1 MAAIQFPNNPN
12 AGDLFTAS
20 NGIRYTYDGEKWK
33 TLGTST
39 VGTEGQFLETP
50 TELTIDKVIPG
61 NTNTGAVGSLAI
73 GAGVTLTVPAT
84 SSFRTLLGKSGTYG
98 IPETGGTFTGPVSFD
113 DNTIIKGNSNDGSG
127 ELTLNCENNS
137 HGIKI
142 KGPPHSAGATYTL
155 ILPNDIGTSGQ
166 VLTTNGSGV
175 SSWSTIDLSSK
186 LSLTGGTLTGGLTGT
201 TGNFSGSITSTN
213 VAFGFTSNATSFP
226 FTSDSTL
233 GNGGKAFYAK
243 HSNPGGAG
251 SYLFY
256 GENNAGE
263 AFSVTTAGTAT
274 FAGNVLINTTTL
286 PTSDSKLT
294 VQSGTHC
301 EVNIIASPS
310 HGSVINM
317 GDTDDY
323 NIGRIKYDNS
333 SNSMQF
339 QTNNSEKMRIDG
351 SGQVGIGISSGISN
365 TLHVFKSGDG
375 QTPVRFETSNS
386 NGKLRFYNDSNGWSL
401 DSEGDLRFTTS
412 RTGSGTPTR
421 MKIDSSGKLLLG
433 TTSGTSV
440 IRSHFDGTGWGGG
453 NGSNTTSGLSTPQFL
468 FDGVDLDNSG
478 TVNPVGFQIRG
489 GGGGVPRGYALGV
502 YGRYATSGLAHLFFV
517 RNTGASPHS
526 STSNVPGAGVFRGD
540 TDAYGSPAG
549 SSWWNYSAPA
559 NFGIKDS
566 VTGTYDGSSKVGQTI
581 ELGGTYGGGSY
592 NNWGGTCSAVRI
604 ATNFGASSNGT
615 NIGYYADISAAG
627 SGNNWG
633 LYIANGGAAKP
644 GGGSFTATSDARV
657 KNVFGN
663 YERGLN
669 ELLQLNPV
677 KFAYNGKAKTPAD
690 DQERIGLLAQDVQP
704 IMPELVSSRSEKL
717 NEDDEE
723 NTNILM
729 VDPSDLVFTL
739 VNAIKE
745 LSAQNAALEQRLTDA
760 GIA

>member
-73 GAGVTLTVPAT
+73 GPGVTLTVPAS
-84 SSFRTLLGKSGTYG
+84 SSFRTLSGKSGTYG

-113 DNTIIKGNSNDGSG
+113 DNTIIKGNSTDGSG

-186 LSLTGGTLTGGLTGT
+186 LSLTGGTLTGSLTGT

-386 NGKLRFYNDSNGWSL
+386 NGKLRFYNDSIGWSL

-421 MKIDSSGKLLLG
+421 MKIDSSGNVGINITNPSAQLHVYDEGGQAVIKTDIINTASQYTYAIQGVFGGG
-433 TTSGTSV
+433 TTFYVLANGNCANTSNSFGAISDAKLKENIV
-440 IRSHFDGTGWGGG
+440 DANSQWDDIKKIR
-453 NGSNTTSGLSTPQFL
+453 
-468 FDGVDLDNSG
+468 
-478 TVNPVGFQIRG
+478 
-489 GGGGVPRGYALGV
+489 
-502 YGRYATSGLAHLFFV
+502 V
-517 RNTGASPHS
+517 RNYNLIEGQTHTQIGVVAQEVETVSPGLVNTMPERDS
-526 STSNVPGAGVFRGD
+526 DSNELETSTKVV
-540 TDAYGSPAG
+540 
-549 SSWWNYSAPA
+549 NYSVLYMKAVKA
-559 NFGIKDS
+559 LQEAMDR
-566 VTGTYDGSSKVGQTI
+566 I
-581 ELGGTYGGGSY
+581 ET
-592 NNWGGTCSAVRI
+592 
-604 ATNFGASSNGT
+604 
-615 NIGYYADISAAG
+615 
-627 SGNNWG
+627 
-633 LYIANGGAAKP
+633 
-644 GGGSFTATSDARV
+644 
-657 KNVFGN
+657 
-663 YERGLN
+663 
-669 ELLQLNPV
+669 
-677 KFAYNGKAKTPAD
+677 
-690 DQERIGLLAQDVQP
+690 
-704 IMPELVSSRSEKL
+704 
-717 NEDDEE
+717 
-723 NTNILM
+723 
-729 VDPSDLVFTL
+729 
-739 VNAIKE
+739 
-745 LSAQNAALEQRLTDA
+745 LEQRLSDA